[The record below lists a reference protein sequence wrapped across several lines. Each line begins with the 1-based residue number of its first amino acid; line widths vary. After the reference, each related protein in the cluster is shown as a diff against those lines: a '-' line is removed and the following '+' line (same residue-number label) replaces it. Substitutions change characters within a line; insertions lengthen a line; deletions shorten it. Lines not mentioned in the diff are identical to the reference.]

1 MMIELDL
8 NQNDADALLR
18 HCRSFTPASGD
29 AREDRRLADAV
40 QELVEA
46 IERGAALKLPSP
58 DNA

>member
-40 QELVEA
+40 QELAEA
-46 IERGAALKLPSP
+46 IERGCGSQTPLT
-58 DNA
+58 